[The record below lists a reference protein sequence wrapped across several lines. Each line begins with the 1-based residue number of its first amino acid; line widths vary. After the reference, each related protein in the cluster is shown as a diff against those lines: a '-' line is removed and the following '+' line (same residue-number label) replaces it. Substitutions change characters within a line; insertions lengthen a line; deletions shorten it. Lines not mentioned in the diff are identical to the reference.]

1 MHTPVYSQ
9 HALDAFPGGQIRFLH
24 LNDEVEH
31 RESLPIRSVLFSQGG
46 SHQLPCLEAFAHSI
60 WQRDDRV
67 PFAPVPDSCL
77 VRIAEAEPRHTSIQI
92 KSQTIGLA
100 FFAPI
105 VACIRE

>member
-1 MHTPVYSQ
+1 M
-9 HALDAFPGGQIRFLH
+9 
-24 LNDEVEH
+24 
-31 RESLPIRSVLFSQGG
+31 LFSQGG

-67 PFAPVPDSCL
+67 HFAPVPDSCL

-92 KSQTIGLA
+92 KSQTIGLP

-105 VACIRE
+105 VACIREQADLQKRQGLQFPIRREKTVMREKEVATLLH